1 VKTPSKNS
9 LIQESTMT
17 TDPQS
22 IATPPG
28 EAQAHLSHAKARA
41 LALDDNDEQLQQ
53 FIAALGM
60 QRPVS
65 PAQAARLMEEVIKG
79 SMSANIDLLADQMR
93 LDGWEAALSP
103 GETLLQLAARANA
116 YLESGEGVELF
127 NLFSKTFARTT
138 GEMFD

>member
-1 VKTPSKNS
+1 
-9 LIQESTMT
+9 MT

-28 EAQAHLSHAKARA
+28 EAQPHLSHAKARA
-41 LALDDNDEQLQQ
+41 IALDDNDEQLQQ

-65 PAQAARLMEEVIKG
+65 PTQAARLMEEVIKG
-79 SMSANIDLLADQMR
+79 SMSSNIDLLADQMR

-103 GETLLQLAARANA
+103 GETLLQLAARAHG